1 MAVKFISTIKEDGI
15 GGWYIELLNT
25 QENKIATCKNIRQYE
40 DAVEQ
45 MGDEYGGDIEVQWK
59 KDDNVTIT
67 HFEEVK
73 IEIGKYQQ
81 QYNQE
86 AMSSNEI

>member
-15 GGWYIELLNT
+15 GGWYIELLDSL
-25 QENKIATCKNIRQYE
+25 ENRVAACKNIKQYE

-59 KDDNVTIT
+59 KDENVTIV

-73 IEIGKYQQ
+73 MEIGKYQQ
-81 QYNQE
+81 SYNKE
-86 AMSSNEI
+86 AME